1 VSSWSLRWL
10 REWLSFISYQLA
22 ILRESLDSMNR
33 CNDQLAELFFHGLL
47 LDLKLCE
54 FSLIMRKVH
63 TRVHFLLDIFH
74 NLLKSRPMQ
83 EPGISGFPVSDI
95 LRLTIDVLDFKS
107 KSFHI
112 FLLFTRVIMLATL
125 EGIVIYFSFQ
135 YFILDCCTLA
145 CLR

>member
-1 VSSWSLRWL
+1 LGWL

-33 CNDQLAELFFHGLL
+33 CNDELFFHGLL
-47 LDLKLCE
+47 LYLKVCE
-54 FSLIMRKVH
+54 FSLKMRKVH

-74 NLLKSRPMQ
+74 YLLKSRPMQ

-107 KSFHI
+107 ESFHV

-125 EGIVIYFSFQ
+125 EFIVIYFSFQ